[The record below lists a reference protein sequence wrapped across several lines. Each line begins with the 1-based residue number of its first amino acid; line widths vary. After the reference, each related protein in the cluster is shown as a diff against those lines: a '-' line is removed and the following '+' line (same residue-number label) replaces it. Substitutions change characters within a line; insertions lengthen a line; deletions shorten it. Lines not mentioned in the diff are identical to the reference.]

1 MQETFAP
8 LAAKLRRERTTMQR
22 VIIFCQRLNDCSA
35 MYEFFLSILKH
46 EFTEPISAP
55 NVSKFRLVDM
65 YTSLTQKEVQDNIV
79 KSFSSATS
87 SLRIVICTIAFGM
100 GIDCA
105 GVNQVIHWRPPADL
119 ESYMQ
124 ESGRAG
130 RNGQPSC
137 AVLYATKKDSRHKA
151 TSKEMKNYYLLQGS
165 CRRTLLCSYFNCNR
179 TEVHGCACCD
189 FCSKS
194 CMCSDCRCSTY
205 PIPLL

>member
-1 MQETFAP
+1 MLLGMKDPVLIAISPDKANMSYWVKERGTMQETFAP
-8 LAAKLRRERTTMQR
+8 LAAKLRRERTTMQK
-22 VIIFCQRLNDCSA
+22 VICCQRLNDCS
-35 MYEFFLSILKH
+35 YEFFLSILKH

-65 YTSLTQKEVQDNIV
+65 YTSLTQKEVQDNVV

-137 AVLYATKKDSRHKA
+137 AVLYAKKKDSRHKA
-151 TSKEMKNYYLLQGS
+151 TSKEILATRIM
-165 CRRTLLCSYFNCNR
+165 
-179 TEVHGCACCD
+179 
-189 FCSKS
+189 
-194 CMCSDCRCSTY
+194 
-205 PIPLL
+205 